1 MGRVQSGTPTNTA
14 CGNVLAPPCN
24 CNVSCACGRR
34 TIVAASSLTLV
45 LGLWRSTKD
54 AQAVRAR
61 DASMFG
67 ADLQSL
73 IQAEQNTSAL
83 RIQSW
88 VRFMGSKRL
97 VQSQRE
103 LRAAMVV
110 QTAYRRKMAARVRF
124 QQEQVARNTRAEL
137 SAVLQIQ
144 ARIRTWRP
152 KAQLRQLKQDAT
164 DRRRAHQE
172 ARFKE
177 RMKQQYKLEM
187 EERKRQAQA
196 IADAAKKKKGKK
208 SWNGSNAC
216 SPRPRGNMKL
226 KDLGRSQ
233 SMPVQSSP
241 KAVRRSAEVPASAA
255 RRRNHFRRGV
265 NVVMSMNQL
274 LHDKA
279 PGKLDLVNVHSRI
292 DTGRLPTLVPALLLE
307 SESESDEA
315 ISRSALPVPNTS
327 ESEGGS
333 SASAEYDPWTT
344 FSPRQQAILKEGA
357 QHRGARSSRAG
368 EAVLLAPES
377 SAQLRSWPER
387 ARENLGTA
395 PAHGS
400 PASPHLRR
408 FHSLDA

>member
-1 MGRVQSGTPTNTA
+1 MR
-14 CGNVLAPPCN
+14 
-24 CNVSCACGRR
+24 
-34 TIVAASSLTLV
+34 
-45 LGLWRSTKD
+45 
-54 AQAVRAR
+54 
-61 DASMFG
+61 
-67 ADLQSL
+67 
-73 IQAEQNTSAL
+73 
-83 RIQSW
+83 
-88 VRFMGSKRL
+88 
-97 VQSQRE
+97 
-103 LRAAMVV
+103 
-110 QTAYRRKMAARVRF
+110 
-124 QQEQVARNTRAEL
+124 
-137 SAVLQIQ
+137 AVLQIQ

-164 DRRRAHQE
+164 DRRRAEQE

-177 RMKQQYKLEM
+177 KMKQQYKLEM